1 MLRIVNYV
9 LYIAQ
14 LSTDVYMYILCI
26 FVKCSA
32 QKKHLIHLTCT
43 VANKGQNTI
52 QLMHVVGTKKK
63 HIQLQVWKQCKFKN
77 TNVNKI

>member
-52 QLMHVVGTKKK
+52 QLMHVVGTKKNTYS
-63 HIQLQVWKQCKFKN
+63 CKYRNNANLK
-77 TNVNKI
+77 TQT